1 MTTTSRSPRET
12 PSANALNN
20 NGASQQR
27 ERERESFGIN
37 NNASDNSTSE
47 EEILLQHKTKKSP
60 TSPTG
65 GSVTTITTP
74 RRQNKSMFRD
84 ISRRQ
89 WDPRYHKQC
98 TQTQCMKH
106 PSIIK
111 GMRLLKN
118 LPTIQKRKKSSS
130 CVGEEV
136 ISFSF
141 AHKSFFQKA
150 RARQKW

>member
-65 GSVTTITTP
+65 GSVTTTTTP

-118 LPTIQKRKKSSS
+118 LEKHGG
-130 CVGEEV
+130 CVNTVSWNEDASLL
-136 ISFSF
+136 ISGSDDMTVVVWLSLI
-141 AHKSFFQKA
+141 HI
-150 RARQKW
+150 